1 MTNKFFPDIIE
12 MKKYTKP
19 SIEVVSLRIKEDIAK
34 VPTTF
39 YKKGSGAWTKAQLKA
54 LALNDF
60 KASV

>member
-1 MTNKFFPDIIE
+1 

-39 YKKGSGAWTKAQLKA
+39 YRKGTNGAWSKAQLKA

>member
-1 MTNKFFPDIIE
+1 MEVIK

-39 YKKGSGAWTKAQLKA
+39 YKKGNGSTKYTKAQLKA
-54 LALNDF
+54 LALLDGF
-60 KASV
+60 ESSL

>member
-1 MTNKFFPDIIE
+1 

-39 YKKGSGAWTKAQLKA
+39 YKKGLGSTKYTKAHLKA
-54 LALNDF
+54 LALLGGF
-60 KASV
+60 ESSL

>member
-1 MTNKFFPDIIE
+1 

-39 YKKGSGAWTKAQLKA
+39 YKKGAQGWTKTQLKA
-54 LALNDF
+54 LALQDF

>member
-1 MTNKFFPDIIE
+1 

-39 YKKGSGAWTKAQLKA
+39 YKKGAQGGWTKAQLKA

-60 KASV
+60 KASL

>member
-1 MTNKFFPDIIE
+1 

-39 YKKGSGAWTKAQLKA
+39 YKRGNGAWNKAQLKA
-54 LALNDF
+54 LALNNF
-60 KASV
+60 EASIVS

>member
-1 MTNKFFPDIIE
+1 

-39 YKKGSGAWTKAQLKA
+39 YKKGNGSTKYTKAQLKA
-54 LALNDF
+54 LALLGEF
-60 KASV
+60 ESSL